1 MKDINTQDN
10 LEILRKVD
18 NNPKASQ
25 RYLAE
30 KLGFSIGK
38 INYCSHKLLNAMSAH
53 VCNPSLSRA
62 SSLPTCIPYLR
73 LTTVREKQVFD
84 QVVSAITE
92 FHKHLSPPCKHLL
105 RHQWQA
111 RALQH
116 NRIFNP

>member
-38 INYCSHKLLNAMSAH
+38 INYCLK
-53 VCNPSLSRA
+53 
-62 SSLPTCIPYLR
+62 
-73 LTTVREKQVFD
+73 
-84 QVVSAITE
+84 
-92 FHKHLSPPCKHLL
+92 
-105 RHQWQA
+105 
-111 RALQH
+111 ALQ
-116 NRIFNP
+116 NKGLIKIKNLRKKKNKLRYMQEYILTAQGVSIRTKLTINFMKKKLQEYDELKKELKKIEIKSL